1 VLLGSDQI
9 ERGAKP
15 TYYNVAFL
23 VSPEGR
29 QAGVYRKRHLVPFGE
44 YVPLR
49 RLLFFAAPL
58 VEGVGDF
65 GVGESVAVLPVDGHS
80 LTTVICYESVF
91 PYLAREA
98 VHRGSQLLTTITN
111 DAWYGWSS
119 APFQHYEQGRLRAI
133 EFGRYFVRA
142 ANTGISAIVDPYGR
156 VLASSSLFETTTLTG
171 EVGLLTGL
179 TLYARIGDSVAW
191 ACVALTLI
199 AWFLARRRRDG
210 RPAPPEGAVRL
221 DPHS

>member
-1 VLLGSDQI
+1 M
-9 ERGAKP
+9 
-15 TYYNVAFL
+15 
-23 VSPEGR
+23 
-29 QAGVYRKRHLVPFGE
+29 
-44 YVPLR
+44 
-49 RLLFFAAPL
+49 
-58 VEGVGDF
+58 
-65 GVGESVAVLPVDGHS
+65 DGHP

-98 VHRGSQLLTTITN
+98 VQRGSQLLTTITN

-156 VLASSSLFETTTLTG
+156 VLASSRLFETTTLSG
-171 EVGLLTGL
+171 EVRLLTGL

-191 ACVALTLI
+191 ACVALTLT
-199 AWFLARRRRDG
+199 AWFLTRRPRRDRG
-210 RPAPPEGAVRL
+210 RDPFTARPEGAARQ
-221 DPHS
+221 